1 LIVHPFKNIKTMRKL
16 MLLPVFTLLC
26 GALSALSGQTA
37 PQDAVYLLD
46 AQAYQGLIIEQKPGE
61 HIKLLRQPEGDT
73 LQFEMEQID
82 RIAKILPAGAP
93 EATAAAPAAPE
104 QRFNQRLFYPMIHGW
119 MGGGDYAFQGLGI
132 SVNHRITGRA
142 EAGLGVHYLGQTSD
156 NSPHQRQTIPLTAD
170 LRYAFSESR
179 SGRFAA
185 SLALSTGYNFTLN
198 REYFD
203 PRENVQVSVSD
214 GWYFSPGLSFRAN
227 ILPNAGL
234 MLDLGYQLSTS
245 RLDLADGGDQLGRR
259 NWNNFALR
267 AGLFF

>member
-1 LIVHPFKNIKTMRKL
+1 MGEIASKRWIVHPFKNIKTMRKL
-16 MLLPVFTLLC
+16 IQFPVFLLLC
-26 GALSALSGQTA
+26 GALSAAYGQTDA
-37 PQDAVYLLD
+37 PVAIDLPDAN
-46 AQAYQGLIIEQKPGE
+46 ANPGAIIEQKHGPGF
-61 HIKLLRQPEGDT
+61 PERSSQQLEMGQSERGAET
-73 LQFEMEQID
+73 L
-82 RIAKILPAGAP
+82 P
-93 EATAAAPAAPE
+93 AAAP
-104 QRFNQRLFYPMIHGW
+104 QQGFNQRAFYPMLHGW
-119 MGGGDYAFQGLGI
+119 IGGGDYAFQGLGI

-156 NSPHQRQTIPLTAD
+156 NSLHQRQTIPLTAD

-245 RLDLADGGDQLGRR
+245 RLDRADSGDQLGRR